1 MSPRESPEIP
11 APVVGL
17 LFGNSLFDDFFEPT
31 QRFPLYAQNTIEVL
45 PLPEKDRPAS
55 FDGAVGIF
63 SMEVFTDLQETL
75 AGEPIMYSIR
85 LAGKGNFDR
94 IQAPELTDSPDWKF
108 YSPQAVMEESDE
120 ETYIKTKRFDY
131 VMTPQRAGS
140 LKTPAIE
147 FTYFDPKSANYI
159 TLKSP
164 PIPITVKPSE
174 RAFIPLVNVAN
185 NKIEEESNGPALSR
199 PLTREETLTTLDYQP
214 RMKAFA
220 DEEHPFRSKGFLTL
234 QATLLLLI
242 STTAVF
248 LRRRVQL
255 KEDPKRA
262 LAQSAQKASRK
273 AYNQAMSATTVAEF
287 YQAALSAVRHA
298 ATARTK
304 EDQSNAT
311 FNQLHTDQKSGEK
324 SGSN

>member
-1 MSPRESPEIP
+1 MIR
-11 APVVGL
+11 
-17 LFGNSLFDDFFEPT
+17 
-31 QRFPLYAQNTIEVL
+31 
-45 PLPEKDRPAS
+45 K
-55 FDGAVGIF
+55 
-63 SMEVFTDLQETL
+63 VF
-75 AGEPIMYSIR
+75 
-85 LAGKGNFDR
+85 
-94 IQAPELTDSPDWKF
+94 
-108 YSPQAVMEESDE
+108 
-120 ETYIKTKRFDY
+120 
-131 VMTPQRAGS
+131 
-140 LKTPAIE
+140 
-147 FTYFDPKSANYI
+147 I
-159 TLKSP
+159 TLKA
-164 PIPITVKPSE
+164 PIPITVNPSE
-174 RAFIPLVNVAN
+174 RALIPLVNVAN

-220 DEEHPFRSKGFLTL
+220 DEEHPFRSKGFLSL
-234 QATLLLLI
+234 QATLLLII

-311 FNQLHTDQKSGEK
+311 FNQLHTLIKNPEKNPEAIDALKQLCSGADALHF
-324 SGSN
+324 SDSNKTTISKPCDLFSIQLLKRL